1 MATHDY
7 VSTINGATVT
17 ITVAIPELTDSANIQ
32 TALSD
37 LSDSILDN
45 LKPYLTGNVVPSAST
60 NGNVTVTN
68 TSGTT
73 FGSAG
78 KIFVQSTEPVTK
90 AVGDVWMW

>member
-7 VSTINGATVT
+7 VTTLNGSTVT

-32 TALSD
+32 IALSD
-37 LSDSILDN
+37 LTDSILDS
-45 LKPYLTGNVVPSAST
+45 LKPYLTGSVVPSTSA

-73 FGSAG
+73 FNSAG